1 MRKFIVST
9 APAGKGKPAP
19 RSIRKITLW
28 ANNYSDATDRARTR
42 LKSSGKRVVEVVS
55 ARAAGEDTL

>member
-1 MRKFIVST
+1 MRKFIAST

-28 ANNYSDATDRARTR
+28 ANNYDDAMERARTR
-42 LKSSGKRVVEVVS
+42 VKDTGKRVVEVVS

>member
-1 MRKFIVST
+1 MRKFIAST
-9 APAGKGKPAP
+9 APAGKGKPSP

-28 ANNYSDATDRARTR
+28 ANNYTDATERAR
-42 LKSSGKRVVEVVS
+42 SRVKDTGRRVIEVTS